1 MQNYESSNTW
11 KGQEDNRIIKQLI
24 SNLSWKSAAT
34 KDKATITNSNSY
46 SSWIANEDSW
56 KDDDSLSL
64 DYFKKDIFC

>member
-24 SNLSWKSAAT
+24 SNLSGKSAVT

-46 SSWIANEDSW
+46 SS
-56 KDDDSLSL
+56 
-64 DYFKKDIFC
+64 